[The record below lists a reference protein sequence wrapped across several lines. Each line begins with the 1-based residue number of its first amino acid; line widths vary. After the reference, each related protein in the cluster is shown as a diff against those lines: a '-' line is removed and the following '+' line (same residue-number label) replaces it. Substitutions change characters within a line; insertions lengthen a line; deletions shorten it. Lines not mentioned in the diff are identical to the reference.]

1 MNTKM
6 IGERIRFIRINKLNL
21 CQNDLAKIMEIDR
34 TYLSRIE
41 SGKQN
46 LTVEMLIRICEKGL
60 GISVKD
66 FFDFE
71 KIDF

>member
-1 MNTKM
+1 MNIKM
-6 IGERIRFIRINKLNL
+6 IGDRIRFIRINKLNL
-21 CQNDLAKIMEIDR
+21 SQDDFAKLLNLDR

-46 LTVEMLIRICEKGL
+46 LTVEMLIRICENGFNVSL
-60 GISVKD
+60 KD
-66 FFDFE
+66 FFDFD